1 MTVMNMVQALNL
13 AMKQEM
19 KRDKNVVLMGEDVGG
34 NGGVFRVTEGLQKEF
49 GEERV
54 RDTPLAELG
63 IIGSAVGMAIAGLKP
78 IVEIQFDGFMYGG
91 FDELISHA
99 ARIRNRSRG
108 VYTCPMVLRAPYG
121 GGIRALEHH
130 SESAEA
136 LYAHIPGLKM
146 VIPSSP
152 SEAKG
157 LLVSAIRDPDPV
169 VFYEP
174 KRLYRAIKEEVSE
187 EEYTIPL
194 GKARVVHEGSDLTV
208 ISWGSM
214 LMTVMQAFEHFK
226 DKYSMEII
234 DVRTISPLDSETIL
248 NSIKKTGRCV
258 IVHEAP
264 RSFGPGAEIAAQ
276 IAEKALLHLQA
287 PVQRVTGFDTVFPLY
302 KLENYYLPDVK
313 RIGEALEEVMKY

>member
-1 MTVMNMVQALNL
+1 MAVMNMVQALNL

-19 KRDKNVVLMGEDVGG
+19 ARDKTVVLMGEDVGG

-63 IIGSAVGMAIAGLKP
+63 IIGAAVGMAIAGLKP
-78 IVEIQFDGFMYGG
+78 IVEIQFDGFIYGG

-108 VYTCPMVLRAPYG
+108 VYSCPMVLRAPYG

-174 KRLYRAIKEEVSE
+174 KRLYRAIKEEVPE
-187 EEYTIPL
+187 KEYTIPL
-194 GKARVVHEGSDLTV
+194 GKARVVHEGSDVTI

-214 LMTVMQAFEHFK
+214 LLTVMQAFEQFK

-234 DVRTISPLDSETIL
+234 DLRTISPLDSLTIL
-248 NSIKKTGRCV
+248 SSIQKTGRCV

-276 IAEKALLHLQA
+276 IAEKALLMIQA

-313 RIGEALEEVMKY
+313 RIGAALEEVMKY

>member
-1 MTVMNMVQALNL
+1 
-13 AMKQEM
+13 
-19 KRDKNVVLMGEDVGG
+19 
-34 NGGVFRVTEGLQKEF
+34 
-49 GEERV
+49 
-54 RDTPLAELG
+54 
-63 IIGSAVGMAIAGLKP
+63 
-78 IVEIQFDGFMYGG
+78 
-91 FDELISHA
+91 
-99 ARIRNRSRG
+99 
-108 VYTCPMVLRAPYG
+108 MVLRAPYG

-264 RSFGPGAEIAAQ
+264 RSFGPGAEIAAR